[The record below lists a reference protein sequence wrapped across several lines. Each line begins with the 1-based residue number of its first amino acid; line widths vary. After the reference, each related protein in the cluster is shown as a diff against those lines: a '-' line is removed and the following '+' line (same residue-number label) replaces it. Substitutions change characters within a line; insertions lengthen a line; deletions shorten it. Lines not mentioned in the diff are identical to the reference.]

1 MIDNGDGDKD
11 VTATEV
17 RITAG
22 TAIGAGNALDLA
34 VTTVAAQAGAG
45 GIFLVDDND
54 LTIGTVAGV
63 QVQRVA
69 GDGVAALNP
78 APAAVALSGLTSSA
92 GGHIVMFTLNG
103 TLTVAQ
109 AVSAG
114 GAGNVFLNRAHP
126 H

>member
-69 GDGVAALNP
+69 GMGW
-78 APAAVALSGLTSSA
+78 
-92 GGHIVMFTLNG
+92 
-103 TLTVAQ
+103 
-109 AVSAG
+109 
-114 GAGNVFLNRAHP
+114 RR
-126 H
+126 